1 MIFGS
6 GTFVDRDDMGI
17 RESSPK
23 VTKTVRMPISV
34 WHKHLAPN
42 CKSATEATN
51 KCSQRWKW
59 DGKIEGINHVFKV
72 EENKNITILMT
83 FEF

>member
-42 CKSATEATN
+42 CKSANEATN

-72 EENKNITILMT
+72 EDKIHFIGLMT
-83 FEF
+83 FGL